1 MAEIL
6 AGVFLLLMVAALF
19 LHVLSLPANWVILA
33 LLALF
38 KLIRPEASLSWTM
51 FLLLALLAGAAE
63 VVEFAAQAFGAK
75 RFGASGKGNLGGVI
89 GAVAGAILGAPL
101 FFGLGA
107 LPGALLG
114 AYGGCLLFEKLHGR
128 DWAESGRA
136 AWGAM
141 WGKFFGLTAKVGFG
155 VLILSLAV
163 PRIWP
168 D

>member
-1 MAEIL
+1 MAEFL
-6 AGVFLLLMVAALF
+6 ASIFLFLMVAALA
-19 LHVLSLPANWVILA
+19 LHIFSLPANWVILV

-38 KLIRPEASLSWTM
+38 KFIRPEVSLTWTM
-51 FLLLALLAGAAE
+51 FLLLALLAATGE
-63 VVEFAAQAFGAK
+63 GVEFAAQAYGGK
-75 RFGASGKGNLGGVI
+75 RFGATGKGNLGGII
-89 GAVAGAILGAPL
+89 GAIAGAILGAPL

-128 DWAESGRA
+128 NWAESTRA

-141 WGKFFGLTAKVGFG
+141 WGKFFGLTAKLAFG
-155 VLILSLAV
+155 VLILTLAV

>member
-1 MAEIL
+1 MAEVL
-6 AGVFLLLMVAALF
+6 ASVFLFLMVAALF
-19 LHVLSLPANWVILA
+19 LHVLSLPGNWVILV

-38 KLIRPEASLSWTM
+38 KFIRPEASLTWTM
-51 FLLLALLAGAAE
+51 FLILAVLAGAAE
-63 VVEFAAQAFGAK
+63 AVEFAAQAFGAK
-75 RFGASGKGNLGGVI
+75 RFGASGKGNLGGII
-89 GAVAGAILGAPL
+89 GAVAGAVLGAPL

-114 AYGGCLLFEKLHGR
+114 AYSGCLLFEKLHGR
-128 DWAESGRA
+128 PWNEATRA

>member
-1 MAEIL
+1 MAEFL
-6 AGVFLLLMVAALF
+6 AGVFLLLMVAALA
-19 LHVLSLPANWVILA
+19 LHIFSLPANWVILA
-33 LLALF
+33 LVALF
-38 KLIRPEASLSWTM
+38 KLIRPEASLTWTT
-51 FLLLALLAGAAE
+51 FLLLVVLAGAGEA
-63 VVEFAAQAFGAK
+63 VEFAAQAFGAK
-75 RFGASGKGNLGGVI
+75 RFGASGKGNLGGII

-114 AYGGCLLFEKLHGR
+114 AYAGCLLFEKMHGR
-128 DWAESGRA
+128 NWEESTRA
-136 AWGAM
+136 AWGAL